1 MFTQLKV
8 RITYA
13 TFTHRL
19 VLLETGRAKY
29 WGVLACIPSDGVGH
43 HCHHCHCLLYHY
55 CQISF
60 LTIIIIV
67 ICRHYSTLSPL
78 SLSDRVWSI
87 GHHYL
92 KGLIVIQCWLDCHHC
107 HYHYRQMGLLLTIII
122 IQSMIRLLPTTL
134 SLACSFISAITIL
147 GTPAGQRHHDH
158 DHDHD
163 HHHPAS

>member
-43 HCHHCHCLLYHY
+43 HCLLYHY

-60 LTIIIIV
+60 MTIIVIV

-92 KGLIVIQCWLDCHHC
+92 KGLIVIQCWLDCHYC
-107 HYHYRQMGLLLTIII
+107 HYHYCQMGLLTIMI

-147 GTPAGQRHHDH
+147 GTPAGRCNHDH
-158 DHDHD
+158 R
-163 HHHPAS
+163 HHPAS